1 MRKRVRE
8 SYNTSLFSK
17 PKTLQHSNPNPNL
30 TMYNQTP
37 SAPYAR
43 PLGHQSRA
51 HFTHLCL
58 PCSWHKPLGHLTLRP
73 RLLALASFQHCLH
86 RCLSLPCVQQIS
98 PPQSKHWKRSRPCWQ
113 IPVPPHRMQ
122 RLFCNNYEYIDN
134 LYMLQMKGK
143 YILAPVCRGCKNCPT
158 LGLHGQLSN
167 RTCRTCAVVPHADCT
182 LNEFA
187 A

>member
-8 SYNTSLFSK
+8 SYITSLFSK
-17 PKTLQHSNPNPNL
+17 PKTLQHSNSNPNL
-30 TMYNQTP
+30 T
-37 SAPYAR
+37 
-43 PLGHQSRA
+43 
-51 HFTHLCL
+51 
-58 PCSWHKPLGHLTLRP
+58 KPLLHPTHDRWAISLGRSSHIFACVTLAMFVAQATRALKLRP

-134 LYMLQMKGK
+134 MLQMKGK
-143 YILAPVCRGCKNCPT
+143 HILAPVCRGCKNCPT

-167 RTCRTCAVVPHADCT
+167 RTCRTFSVVPHADCT

-187 A
+187 T